1 VTEPLTILDPELV
14 AELEQPCEWYQ
25 ARPTGGIEPVR
36 CDRLAVWM
44 LLSTCLACGDLT
56 TQLVCDWHHGYV
68 AAGLSRTYCEA
79 CGRHDAG
86 LSRTVERLR

>member
-25 ARPTGGIEPVR
+25 ARATGGIEPVQ
-36 CDRLAVWM
+36 CDRPAVWM
-44 LLSTCLACGDLT
+44 LLTTCKACGDLT
-56 TQLVCDWHHGYV
+56 TQPVCDRHYAYV
-68 AAGLSRTYCEA
+68 AAGMSRTYCEA

-86 LSRTVERLR
+86 LSSTVERLR